1 MLKYIIKRII
11 NAIPLLIIIT
21 IICFTLISL
30 APYDAIDAMTTPKM
44 SEELVALIRQ
54 KYGYDQPLFIRYFR
68 WLNGLLG
75 GNFGYSIVNGTSI
88 YNDLISRIPNTI
100 KLVLPS
106 YATAYLLAIVLGLV
120 AGANRGKRI
129 DKIIDGFASVSLAIP
144 TFWIGMLLIY
154 IFGYKLRLLPLLG
167 MNTIGSNDLVDYLK
181 HFIMPYIVLTF
192 AYLPGNIRYVRSST
206 ISQFSEDYVMV
217 QKAFGASKGEII
229 FKHVSKNVL
238 LPIVTRLGMALP
250 ALVTGAVITESVFS
264 WPGIGPYFVKAVQ
277 GMDYPVIM
285 VILVLSST
293 LVILGNLLSDV
304 LYCVIDPRIRKAV

>member
-217 QKAFGASKGEII
+217 QKAFGASRGEII